1 VSPSLRRLLPPALTA
16 VRRLLDRQWPA
27 RQSVEV
33 RAAGRTI
40 TVHPADLRMVPPAA
54 AAWGAA
60 WAATSETGAGLAV
73 AAAGV
78 VVAVTAAALRRSA
91 LMASI
96 AVVIA
101 VIAGVGLVDVHR
113 LRHGPVALLAGREA
127 VISAEIETRSDPH
140 LVGTDGKAGSA
151 PVMKPAVMKAVTVRL
166 EGRGGLWRIR
176 VPVLLIVSGPQ
187 LEKWPQMPVGTRIRV
202 NGRLQSPNPGS
213 DVAAVLRVRGAPVVV
228 RSPSAGLRLVEQVR
242 AGLRQSVADRRP
254 EPRALVP
261 ALVLGDTSGLDT
273 TLTEDFASTGLTHL
287 TAVSGANLTLLLAF
301 LLTVARWIGLRGW
314 NLRIVGLAGVIIFV
328 ALCRTEPS
336 VLRAAA
342 MGLVALAALGSGSRA
357 AGVRN
362 LAVASLI
369 LLLLDPFLS
378 RSVGFT
384 LSVLACAGI
393 VWWTRRWT
401 MIINRWLPLLVA
413 ESITVPLAA
422 QLATT
427 PVVATIS
434 GRVSMSGLIANAL
447 TGPFVGPAT
456 VLGFAA
462 AGASLVSGVL
472 AAVFGLG
479 AAWSAQMIIWIA
491 RVGSELPGSEWHLP
505 ATPLNLTWLTISSA
519 LLAISLA
526 YLLARPWL
534 SLLLALIMI
543 VCLCGAPRQPG
554 WPPRDWL
561 LVACDV
567 GQGDG
572 LAIRTDHRSA
582 IVVDSGPAPAAMRRC
597 LDGLGISRVPLLIIT
612 HFHADH
618 VAGLIGVM
626 QHRTVGQIWVSPFS
640 PPGSLDAEVR
650 RQAMEHRIPLS
661 APLPGTRASVGQ
673 AELDV
678 IGPISHVTADE
689 DESSR
694 QNDSS
699 LVIMVNTAGLRVLL
713 TGDVEPP
720 GQQAILSTGVD
731 LHADVLKIPH
741 HGSAQQNPA
750 FIAASHARL
759 AIASA
764 GLDNDYGHPAPRTV
778 QLIRSLGMTL
788 LRTDENGSI
797 AVRVRQHQL
806 AAVTQRPGSSP

>member
-1 VSPSLRRLLPPALTA
+1 MRRLLPPALTA
-16 VRRLLDRQWPA
+16 VRRLLDRQWRA
-27 RQSVEV
+27 RQSVEA
-33 RAAGRTI
+33 RAAVRTI
-40 TVHPADLRMVPPAA
+40 ATYPPDLRMVPAAA

-60 WAATSETGAGLAV
+60 WAATSETVAGLAV
-73 AAAGV
+73 AATGV
-78 VVAVTAAALRRSA
+78 VVGVTVAVLRRSA

-101 VIAGVGLVDVHR
+101 VIAGVGLIDVHR
-113 LRHGPVALLAGREA
+113 LRHGPVALLAAHEA

-140 LVGTDGKAGSA
+140 LVATDATAGSA
-151 PVMKPAVMKAVTVRL
+151 PVMRAAVMKAATVRL

-176 VPVLLIVSGPQ
+176 VPVLLIVSGPH
-187 LEKWPQMPVGTRIRV
+187 LEKWLRMPVGTRIRV
-202 NGRLQSPNPGS
+202 DGRLQLPNPGS

-228 RSPSAGLRLVEQVR
+228 RLPSAGLRLVEQVR

-273 TLTEDFASTGLTHL
+273 TLTENFTSTGLTHL

-393 VWWTRRWT
+393 LWWARRWT

-413 ESITVPLAA
+413 ESIAVPLAA

-427 PVVATIS
+427 PVVAAIS
-434 GRVSMSGLIANAL
+434 GRVSVSGLVANAL
-447 TGPFVGPAT
+447 AGPFVGPAT

-462 AGASLVSGVL
+462 AGASLVNAVL

-491 RVGSELPGSEWHLP
+491 RVGSQLPGSEWHLP
-505 ATPLNLTWLTISSA
+505 VTPLNLTWLTLSSA
-519 LLAISLA
+519 LLALSLA

-543 VCLCGAPRQPG
+543 ICLCGAPRQPG

-582 IVVDSGPAPAAMRRC
+582 IVVDSGPTPAAMRRC

-612 HFHADH
+612 HFHTDH

-626 QHRTVGQIWVSPFS
+626 QHRAVGQMWVSPLS
-640 PPGSLDAEVR
+640 PAGSVDAEVR
-650 RQAMEHRIPLS
+650 RQAMQHRIPLS

-678 IGPISHVTADE
+678 LGPISPVIADE

-694 QNDSS
+694 QNDAS

-741 HGSAQQNPA
+741 HGSARQDPA

-764 GLDNDYGHPAPRTV
+764 GLDNDYGHPAPHTV

-788 LRTDENGSI
+788 LRTDQNGSI
-797 AVRVRQHQL
+797 AVRVRQHRL
-806 AAVTQRPGSSP
+806 AAVTQRPGSP